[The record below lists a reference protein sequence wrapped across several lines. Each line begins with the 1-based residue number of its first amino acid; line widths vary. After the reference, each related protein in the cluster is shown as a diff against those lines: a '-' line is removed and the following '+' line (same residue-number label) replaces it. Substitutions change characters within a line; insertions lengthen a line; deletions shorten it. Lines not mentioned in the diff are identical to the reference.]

1 MPDRSPLSLSVL
13 GPLVVVR
20 EGVPARLGPQLRRVL
35 ALLTVH
41 ADEVVSADRMIDVLW
56 GESPPASA
64 SHTLQTRVSEL
75 RSELGTD
82 RIETRAPGYRLLVD
96 DAEVDSLRF
105 DELVRVGLDAGD
117 PDVAASAFEEALA
130 LWRGRPFA
138 EFADDEFASAEVT
151 RLTELR
157 ACAVEEHARALID
170 LGRAA
175 EVIGSL
181 DAEIQAEPFR
191 EQLRAVM
198 MLALARAGRPV
209 EALRAFDAYRER
221 LADELGVAPSTELQ
235 ALNDDILRQEPGL
248 GWQRPSDVAGAD
260 GFPTG
265 TVTFVF
271 TDVEGS
277 TRLWQE
283 HPDAMSDVLARHDAI
298 VRDAV
303 VNHDGRV
310 VKSTG
315 DGVHAVFAVPSDA
328 VDAASMSSARC
339 TPRRGVTSDRCACG
353 SVSTPARPRF
363 ATATTT
369 ARWSTRPPGSWG
381 PPTAARSSAAARSP
395 SCWAITSSSS
405 TWARTGSVTSKR
417 HCGCSKSSHRD
428 WSNGS
433 RR

>member
-13 GPLVVVR
+13 GSLEVVR

-41 ADEVVSADRMIDVLW
+41 ADEVVSVDRLIDVLW

-75 RSELGTD
+75 RSELGVD
-82 RIETRAPGYRLLVD
+82 RIETRAPGYRLRVD
-96 DAEVDSLRF
+96 GAEVDSLRF

-117 PDVAASAFEEALA
+117 LELAATAFEEALA

-138 EFADDEFASAEVT
+138 EFADDDFASAEVT

-157 ACAVEEHARALID
+157 ACAVEEHARALIR
-170 LGRAA
+170 LGRPA

-209 EALRAFDAYRER
+209 EALRAFDAYRQL
-221 LADELGVAPSTELQ
+221 LADEVGVVPSSTLQ
-235 ALNDDILRQEPGL
+235 ELNDDILREQPGL
-248 GWQRPSDVAGAD
+248 GWQRPSNVAGVD
-260 GFPTG
+260 DLPTG

-283 HPDAMSDVLARHDAI
+283 HSDVMSDVLARHDAI

-303 VNHDGRV
+303 ANHDGRV

-315 DGVHAVFAVPSDA
+315 DGVHAVFAVPSAA
-328 VDAASMSSARC
+328 VDAAVAAQRSLRAEAW
-339 TPRRGVTSDRCACG
+339 GDIG
-353 SVSTPARPRF
+353 SLRVRIGLHAGAARF

-369 ARWSTRPPGSWG
+369 ARWSTRRPGSWG
-381 PPTAARSSAAARSP
+381 PLTAARSSAAARSP

-405 TWARTGSVTSKR
+405 TWARTGCVTSKR
-417 HCGCSKSSHRD
+417 QSGCSRSSRRD
-428 WSNGS
+428 WRDGS